1 MTKSEYEKFEK
12 FEKEKV
18 HVNVALPD
26 LMLQEIRMLRAWW
39 VELIGIEEEDLAA
52 PLSDDM
58 LLLVALD
65 EWTIFKWEEL
75 TLQDEIKKAHENGG
89 RTEYL
94 YTESG
99 EEYYT
104 TTDGK
109 RHYTRLE
116 G

>member
-1 MTKSEYEKFEK
+1 MTKFENERFEK
-12 FEKEKV
+12 VEKEKV
-18 HVNVALPD
+18 HVDVALSD
-26 LMLQEIRMLRAWW
+26 LMLQEIRWLRSWW
-39 VELIGIEEEDLAA
+39 VNLNGIEEELAA
-52 PLSDDM
+52 PLLDDQ

-65 EWTIFKWEEL
+65 EWISFQWEDL
-75 TLQDEIKKAHENGG
+75 SLQNEIKKARENGG

-94 YTESG
+94 FTESG